1 MASIPTTATPP
12 PTGPTMKAESLQ
24 LAGPPSGA
32 GGDGPSTATGCVPKF
47 GAMTKF
53 QSPRLYFAGL
63 TPRTKASL
71 GTDDYTEALR
81 EMRGMFPEVRR
92 EGGRE
97 GREGG
102 RGGRE
107 GGRGGMEIAG

>member
-1 MASIPTTATPP
+1 MASITTTATPP
-12 PTGPTMKAESLQ
+12 PTGPAKKAESLQ

-32 GGDGPSTATGCVPKF
+32 GGDAPGTATGCVPKF

-63 TPRTKASL
+63 TPRTKASF
-71 GTDDYTEALR
+71 GPEDYTEALR
-81 EMRGMFPEVRR
+81 EMRGLFPEVR

-102 RGGRE
+102 M
-107 GGRGGMEIAG
+107 GGMEIGSK